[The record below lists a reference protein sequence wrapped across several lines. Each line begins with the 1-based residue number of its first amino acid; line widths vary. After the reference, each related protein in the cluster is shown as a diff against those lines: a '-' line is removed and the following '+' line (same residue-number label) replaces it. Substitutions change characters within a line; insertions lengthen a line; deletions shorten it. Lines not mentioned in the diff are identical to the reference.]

1 MSTRKAYMWSASKIS
16 VELDDA
22 SEGSIWIVRIDTPAG
37 AIELI
42 GEVIKVGRVL
52 HVNRAHVQG
61 LSRGALGRAG
71 LNTIGRKLLEEADVE
86 EIIIQGGA
94 RTTGA
99 RPNRVPSAFRFPSCK
114 GPSSADEPDQAPG

>member
-1 MSTRKAYMWSASKIS
+1 MSTRKAYIWTSAEIS

-22 SEGSIWIVRIDTPAG
+22 SEGSVWIVRIDTPAG

-52 HVNRAHVQG
+52 HVDHAHVQG
-61 LSRGALGRAG
+61 LNPGALGRAG
-71 LNTIGRKLLEEADVE
+71 LNAIGRKLVEEADVD
-86 EIIIQGGA
+86 EIIVQGGA

-99 RPNRVPSAFRFPSCK
+99 RPNRVPPAFRFPSK
-114 GPSSADEPDQAPG
+114 GPSSTD